1 MGEIPL
7 NREGKKWAVNS
18 FTVRGISETA
28 LLSVLIAVSGAFKI
42 PGFVPGSEFQMSAP
56 IAVAVC
62 GVYGAK
68 KYIVAGLIASGLSL
82 ALGTHSFFNVLVAMT
97 FRLVVALTWTFLG
110 SGKIFYTFSG
120 PMGTIAARGVV
131 ALLLGKGFYAL
142 AVAAVPGIIF
152 TMATSCF
159 FAKLLRHC
167 RLRK

>member
-1 MGEIPL
+1 M

-120 PMGTIAARGVV
+120 PMGTIAARG
-131 ALLLGKGFYAL
+131 AISLILGKGFYAL
-142 AVAAVPGIIF
+142 VVAAFPGMIF
-152 TMATSCF
+152 TMISSCF

-167 RLRK
+167 RLRNK

>member
-1 MGEIPL
+1 M

-82 ALGTHSFFNVLVAMT
+82 ALGTHTFFNVLVAMT

-142 AVAAVPGIIF
+142 AAAAFPGIIF

>member
-28 LLSVLIAVSGAFKI
+28 LLSVLIAVSGFFKI

-56 IAVAVC
+56 LAVAVC
-62 GVYGAK
+62 GIYGAE
-68 KYIVAGLIASGLSL
+68 KYIAAGLIASSL
-82 ALGTHSFFNVLVAMT
+82 CLVLGIHSILNVLVAMT

-142 AVAAVPGIIF
+142 AAAAFPGIIF

>member
-62 GVYGAK
+62 GVYGVK

-82 ALGTHSFFNVLVAMT
+82 ALGTHTFFNVLVAMT

-142 AVAAVPGIIF
+142 AAAAFPGIIF

>member
-1 MGEIPL
+1 M
-7 NREGKKWAVNS
+7 NREENKLTVKSV
-18 FTVRGISETA
+18 TVRNISETA

-82 ALGTHSFFNVLVAMT
+82 ALGTHTFFNVLVAMT
-97 FRLVVALTWTFLG
+97 FRLVVALAWIFLG
-110 SGKIFYTFSG
+110 SGKIFYILSG
-120 PMGTIAARGVV
+120 LMGTMAARGVV
-131 ALLLGKGFYAL
+131 SLLLGKGFYAL
-142 AVAAVPGIIF
+142 AAAAFPGMIF

-159 FAKLLRHC
+159 FAKLLGHC

>member
-82 ALGTHSFFNVLVAMT
+82 ALGTHSFFYVLVAMT

>member
-1 MGEIPL
+1 M
-7 NREGKKWAVNS
+7 NREENKLTVKSV
-18 FTVRGISETA
+18 TVRDISETA

-142 AVAAVPGIIF
+142 AVAAFPGIIF

-159 FAKLLRHC
+159 FAGLIERC
-167 RLRK
+167 RLKNK

>member
-1 MGEIPL
+1 M

-18 FTVRGISETA
+18 FTVRGISEPA
-28 LLSVLIAVSGAFKI
+28 LLSVLIAVSGAFKS

>member
-1 MGEIPL
+1 M

-62 GVYGAK
+62 GVYGVK

-82 ALGTHSFFNVLVAMT
+82 ALGTHTFFNVLVAMT

-142 AVAAVPGIIF
+142 AAAAFPGIIF

>member
-28 LLSVLIAVSGAFKI
+28 LLSVLIAVSGFFKI

-56 IAVAVC
+56 LAVAVC
-62 GVYGAK
+62 GIYGAE
-68 KYIVAGLIASGLSL
+68 KYIAAGLIASSL
-82 ALGTHSFFNVLVAMT
+82 CLFLGIHSILNVLVAMT
-97 FRLVVALTWTFLG
+97 FRLVVVLVWIFLG
-110 SGKIFYTFSG
+110 SRKIFYIFSG
-120 PMGTIAARGVV
+120 PLGTMAARGVV

-142 AVAAVPGIIF
+142 AAAAFPGIIF

>member
-1 MGEIPL
+1 M
-7 NREGKKWAVNS
+7 NREENKLTVKSV
-18 FTVRGISETA
+18 TVRDISETA
-28 LLSVLIAVSGAFKI
+28 LLSVLITVSGAFKI

-142 AVAAVPGIIF
+142 AVAAFPGIIF

-159 FAKLLRHC
+159 FAGLIERC
-167 RLRK
+167 RLKNK

>member
-1 MGEIPL
+1 M

-142 AVAAVPGIIF
+142 AVAAFPGIIF

>member
-1 MGEIPL
+1 M

-142 AVAAVPGIIF
+142 AAAAVPGIIF

>member
-1 MGEIPL
+1 M

-28 LLSVLIAVSGAFKI
+28 LLSVLIAVSGFFKI

-56 IAVAVC
+56 IAVSVC
-62 GVYGAK
+62 GGYGAK

-97 FRLVVALTWTFLG
+97 FRLVVALVWIFLG
-110 SGKIFYTFSG
+110 SRKIFYIFSG

-142 AVAAVPGIIF
+142 AAAAFPGIIF

>member
-1 MGEIPL
+1 M
-7 NREGKKWAVNS
+7 NREENKLTVKSV
-18 FTVRGISETA
+18 TVRDISETA
-28 LLSVLIAVSGAFKI
+28 LLSVLIAVSGFFKI

-56 IAVAVC
+56 LAVAVC
-62 GVYGAK
+62 GIYGAE
-68 KYIVAGLIASGLSL
+68 KYIAAGLIASSLSL
-82 ALGTHSFFNVLVAMT
+82 ALGTHTFFNVLVAMT

-142 AVAAVPGIIF
+142 AVAAFPGIIF

-159 FAKLLRHC
+159 FAGLIERC
-167 RLRK
+167 RLKNK

>member
-1 MGEIPL
+1 M
-7 NREGKKWAVNS
+7 NREENKLTVKSV
-18 FTVRGISETA
+18 TVRDISETA

-56 IAVAVC
+56 IAVSVC

-97 FRLVVALTWTFLG
+97 FRLVVALVWIFLG
-110 SGKIFYTFSG
+110 SRKIFYIFSG
-120 PMGTIAARGVV
+120 PLGTMAARG
-131 ALLLGKGFYAL
+131 AISLILGKGFYAL
-142 AVAAVPGIIF
+142 VVAAFPGMIF
-152 TMATSCF
+152 TMISSCF

-167 RLRK
+167 RLRNK

>member
-1 MGEIPL
+1 M
-7 NREGKKWAVNS
+7 NREENKLTVKSV
-18 FTVRGISETA
+18 TVRDISETA

-82 ALGTHSFFNVLVAMT
+82 ALGTHTFLNVLVAMT
-97 FRLVVALTWTFLG
+97 FRLVVALVWIFLG
-110 SGKIFYTFSG
+110 SRKIFYIFSG
-120 PMGTIAARGVV
+120 PLGTMAARG
-131 ALLLGKGFYAL
+131 AISLILGKGFYAL
-142 AVAAVPGIIF
+142 VVAAFPGMIF
-152 TMATSCF
+152 TMISSCF

-167 RLRK
+167 RLRNK

>member
-1 MGEIPL
+1 M
-7 NREGKKWAVNS
+7 NREENKLTVNS

-82 ALGTHSFFNVLVAMT
+82 ALGTHTFLNVLVAMT
-97 FRLVVALTWTFLG
+97 FRLVVALVWIFLG
-110 SGKIFYTFSG
+110 SRKIFYIFSG
-120 PMGTIAARGVV
+120 PLGTMAARE
-131 ALLLGKGFYAL
+131 AISLILGKGFYAL
-142 AVAAVPGIIF
+142 VVAAFPGMIF

-159 FAKLLRHC
+159 FAGLIERC
-167 RLRK
+167 RLKNK

>member
-1 MGEIPL
+1 M

-28 LLSVLIAVSGAFKI
+28 LLSVLIAVSGFFKI

-62 GVYGAK
+62 GVYGVK

-82 ALGTHSFFNVLVAMT
+82 ALGTHTFFNVLVAMT

-142 AVAAVPGIIF
+142 AAAAFPGIIF

>member
-1 MGEIPL
+1 M

-18 FTVRGISETA
+18 FTVRDISETA

-62 GVYGAK
+62 GVYGVK

-82 ALGTHSFFNVLVAMT
+82 ALGTHTFFNVLVAMT

-142 AVAAVPGIIF
+142 AAAAFPGIIF

>member
-28 LLSVLIAVSGAFKI
+28 LLSVLIAVSGFFKI

-56 IAVAVC
+56 LAVAVC
-62 GVYGAK
+62 GIYGAE
-68 KYIVAGLIASGLSL
+68 KYIAAGLIASSL
-82 ALGTHSFFNVLVAMT
+82 CLVLGIHSILNVLVAMT

>member
-1 MGEIPL
+1 M
-7 NREGKKWAVNS
+7 NREENKLTVKSV
-18 FTVRGISETA
+18 TVRDISETA

-120 PMGTIAARGVV
+120 PMGTIAARG
-131 ALLLGKGFYAL
+131 AISLILGKGFYAL
-142 AVAAVPGIIF
+142 VVAAFPGMIF
-152 TMATSCF
+152 TMISSCF

-167 RLRK
+167 RLRNK

>member
-1 MGEIPL
+1 M

-28 LLSVLIAVSGAFKI
+28 LLSVLIAVSGFFKI

-56 IAVAVC
+56 LAVAVC
-62 GVYGAK
+62 GIYGAE
-68 KYIVAGLIASGLSL
+68 KYIAAGLIASSL
-82 ALGTHSFFNVLVAMT
+82 CLVLGIHSILNVLVAMT

-142 AVAAVPGIIF
+142 VVAAFPGMIF
-152 TMATSCF
+152 TMISSCF

-167 RLRK
+167 RLRNK